1 MSDQTIMI
9 GITAALALLGVG
21 ALFMALF
28 WPRRWRLKYR
38 IEVGFVVLLA
48 GLAVY
53 ADINSAQTYG
63 AYEADLPTAGALA
76 GAAAEASEAADFDR
90 SIGVYAFQWGFV
102 FLDEQGAASRNAI
115 EVMPG
120 QRILFT
126 IFAND
131 VIHGFNIPAARITTE
146 LEPGE
151 VRRIWIR
158 APEVPGRY
166 LIQCVNYCG
175 LGHAQMK
182 AWLIVDDE
190 TDDGSEDEDH

>member
-1 MSDQTIMI
+1 MQNALGLMSDQTIMI

-48 GLAVY
+48 GLAAY

-115 EVMPG
+115 DHVFG
-120 QRILFT
+120 QPSNGVFRFQ
-126 IFAND
+126 D
-131 VIHGFNIPAARITTE
+131 G
-146 LEPGE
+146 G
-151 VRRIWIR
+151 RRR
-158 APEVPGRY
+158 ERY
-166 LIQCVNYCG
+166 QWHIVG
-175 LGHAQMK
+175 SRWFRRRFHAGQ
-182 AWLIVDDE
+182 
-190 TDDGSEDEDH
+190 